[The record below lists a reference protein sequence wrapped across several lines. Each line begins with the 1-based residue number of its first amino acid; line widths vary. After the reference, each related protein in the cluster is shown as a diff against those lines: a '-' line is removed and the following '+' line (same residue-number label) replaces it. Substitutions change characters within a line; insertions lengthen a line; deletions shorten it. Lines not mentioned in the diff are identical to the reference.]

1 MTDIDIECI
10 PNCRDCILRNIR
22 QNGPLYISVLLALL
36 LIACHFFFWSEK
48 KVSLNNSIHDHPM
61 KIVVFDLD
69 ETLGSFVEP
78 GIFWESLERYYGH
91 NLLPD
96 HFYEFMDL
104 FPEFIRPNIL
114 SILEYVQT
122 KKEQHK
128 CDKIMIYTNNQG
140 PRSWVT
146 MLSEYLGRKM
156 AETSTSINRSTT
168 STSTNSTRTNSTS
181 TNSTSTNSS
190 TASPRLFDNIIA
202 AFKIRGK
209 TIELGRTS
217 HEKSVDDLVRC
228 TRVPSNTEICFIDDQ
243 FHSLMEHE
251 NVYYINVKPFW
262 YSLPFSV
269 MSERYYDLK
278 AADLVGAGSKADF
291 VKKMN
296 EYTSMYKFSVME
308 KSDAE
313 KKVDEIVGEKIMSH
327 LEEFFAEK
335 PVVKPHPK
343 TIRKKVKRSKK
354 GQTVK
359 RAR

>member
-1 MTDIDIECI
+1 
-10 PNCRDCILRNIR
+10 
-22 QNGPLYISVLLALL
+22 
-36 LIACHFFFWSEK
+36 
-48 KVSLNNSIHDHPM
+48 M

-156 AETSTSINRSTT
+156 AETSTN
-168 STSTNSTRTNSTS
+168 STN
-181 TNSTSTNSS
+181 STNSS
-190 TASPRLFDNIIA
+190 TSSPRLFDNIIA

-278 AADLVGAGSKADF
+278 EADLVGAGSKADF

-335 PVVKPHPK
+335 PVVNPYPK

-359 RAR
+359 RTK